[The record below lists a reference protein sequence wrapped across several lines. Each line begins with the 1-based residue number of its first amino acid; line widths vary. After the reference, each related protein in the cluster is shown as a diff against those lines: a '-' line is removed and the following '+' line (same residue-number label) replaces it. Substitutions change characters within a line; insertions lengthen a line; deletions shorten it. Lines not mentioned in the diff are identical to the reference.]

1 MGAAFFIQ
9 KRLLFSMPMSR
20 KERPPMTKPRE
31 KTREE
36 LQAEIEGGKEENPAV

>member
-1 MGAAFFIQ
+1 MGAAFFTQ

-20 KERPPMTKPRE
+20 KERPAMTNPKE

-36 LQAEIEGGKEENPAV
+36 L